1 MSRRTRFTPDEK
13 LAIVL
18 AGLRGE
24 TPVSELC
31 RRHGIQPTLYYHW
44 RDQFL
49 EGGRRALEGAKA
61 SAQERALEARVRELE
76 RALGKKTLEL
86 EIAGKALGMLR

>member
-13 LAIVL
+13 LSIVL
-18 AGLRGE
+18 AGLKGE
-24 TPVSELC
+24 VTITELC
-31 RRHGIQPTLYYHW
+31 RRHGIQPTLYYSW

-61 SAQERALEARVRELE
+61 STQEKALEARVQELE

-86 EIAGKALGMLR
+86 EITGKALGMLR